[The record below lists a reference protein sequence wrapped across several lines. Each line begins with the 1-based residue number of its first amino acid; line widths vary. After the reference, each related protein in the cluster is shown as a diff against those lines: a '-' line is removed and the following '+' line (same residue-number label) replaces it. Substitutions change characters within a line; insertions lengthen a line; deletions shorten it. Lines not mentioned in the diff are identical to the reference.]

1 MTIISQFSTPPSRSD
16 PANFAARADVYHSE
30 LPTRVTQMNAV
41 ASEINA
47 DKTTTVNAINA
58 AFAAG
63 LATAASNAA
72 TATTQAASATTQAG
86 IASAASSAAQAAWTA
101 ALSANPDLNPAI
113 RMNPAT
119 VSADT
124 TIPSGYN
131 AYSSGPIVISEGV
144 TVTVQDGGRWSVF

>member
-1 MTIISQFSTPPSRSD
+1 MTTISALSTPPARND
-16 PANFAARADVYHSE
+16 PVNFRTRADTFFSE

-41 ASEINA
+41 ALEVNA
-47 DKTTTVNAINA
+47 DKTTTVNAVNA

-63 LATAASNAA
+63 LATAATNAA
-72 TATTQAASATTQAG
+72 TAVTQAASATTQAG